1 MRHPVSDGNHD
12 PINITTA
19 FVKSNRKICCI
30 LKYTKVQQKHH
41 HDTQMWWQFQTDTN
55 LYKYTIYSLCRTLQ
69 QDLSF
74 DLDRDLQM
82 LVDKKTVLESCVNN
96 TKQNKTA
103 YTDNV

>member
-1 MRHPVSDGNHD
+1 MLHFKIYKSSAKAPPRHTNVV
-12 PINITTA
+12 T
-19 FVKSNRKICCI
+19 
-30 LKYTKVQQKHH
+30 
-41 HDTQMWWQFQTDTN
+41 QFQTDTN